1 MLFTVWGTVQ
11 KLKKGLIGLMVMKL
25 VLEMLQSMD
34 TVNFFVLFLFLEVL
48 LVSYIKFKEKL
59 PSNRR
64 TTICS

>member
-1 MLFTVWGTVQ
+1 
-11 KLKKGLIGLMVMKL
+11 MVMKL

-34 TVNFFVLFLFLEVL
+34 TVNCFVLFLFLEVL

-64 TTICS
+64 TNRGSIDHSWKQIRKTKETDWI